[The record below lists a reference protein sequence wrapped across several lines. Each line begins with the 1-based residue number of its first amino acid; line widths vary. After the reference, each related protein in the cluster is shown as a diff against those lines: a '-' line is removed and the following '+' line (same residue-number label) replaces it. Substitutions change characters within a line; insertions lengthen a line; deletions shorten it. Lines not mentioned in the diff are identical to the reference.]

1 MTLAQLIV
9 KLGAD
14 TSDFQ
19 AKLTGAGKHWRR
31 VGTQMSSLGS
41 KLSVGISLPLA
52 AMGTVVAKAAID
64 FESAFAGV
72 RKTVDASEKEF
83 AQLSSGIRKM
93 ATEVPAAAGE
103 IAKVTEAAGQLGI
116 ENKNLLSFT
125 RTMVDLGNTTN
136 LSGDQ
141 AATAL
146 ARLANITQMP
156 QEQFQNLGSTIVAL
170 GNNLATTEAEIVEMG
185 LRISGAGHVVGL
197 TVPQVMGFAAAL
209 SSVGVEA
216 QAGGTSISKVMIQI
230 ANSVASNT
238 KELKTFAGV
247 AGMSVKEFKD
257 LFQKDAAGA
266 IISVI
271 TGLNRMQKAGENVFA
286 VLDEL
291 GFSEIRV
298 RDALLRAAGAGDLFN
313 RSVEL
318 GSKAW
323 QENTAMTEE
332 ARKRY
337 ETTASQLKIFWNQLQ
352 DIAITIGNAL
362 LPMLKRLVEMAQ
374 PAIEQ
379 IKKMA
384 EWFKNLNP
392 QIQTLIV
399 GAVALLAALGPI
411 IFVAAKVTA
420 AFGALAGVFA
430 MMMGPVGVIA
440 LFVIALVS
448 IADSIRGIIAANR
461 EWQDSVAKTASWV
474 EKARG
479 GYEALADSLIR
490 LAGATS
496 LASRMMKDFG
506 RVEAA
511 NKLLQVSFSG
521 TDKEVRAALKSLGL
535 YGGVLQNERAAL
547 QAYAKEERDIA
558 MKSLAVSQ
566 KAAQGKIA
574 AARSVGLAKTPG
586 GQPAPYVA
594 EGKTKKAD
602 TSALEAWNEAYY
614 KSLHTD
620 YQNEIYALDQQKKE
634 FEKVEK
640 DKTKIAAWYN
650 AEKRKIDL
658 DYAEKQM
665 AVIDAAFKE
674 ELKTVV
680 GQARMEEAGAKA
692 IEEEK
697 RRVVLAGITDRYQL
711 QAAQAK
717 DQAEEDIANSKG
729 TEDQKAE
736 YAVERQKRLQMDLAT
751 ITREEAEARAK
762 EEERIAAESADKYI
776 KIITHRE
783 DLTKE
788 QQILAL
794 QNKQALLEE
803 DTKAY
808 EAYTNAISALQ
819 DNLDITLQDKWRT
832 TLESIKVMF
841 GEWGETV
848 SGFVS
853 GMTDAFSSGLG
864 NVLVGLQS
872 FGDFFTG
879 LFNTLRQMI
888 AQVIADIVK
897 KWIMGILVQ
906 KLATVKKG
914 MAEIGTATAAA
925 MAWAIASQAMLGP
938 LGLATGPALA
948 AEYAALIA
956 ATTAPVIGGVAALA
970 EGGIVT
976 EPTMA
981 LIGEAG
987 PEAVIPLG
995 KAGGAITV
1003 QYNHYGDI
1011 KTDMDVALLK
1021 KDLAE
1026 TIEGAI
1032 RGA

>member
-19 AKLTGAGKHWRR
+19 AKMNDAGKHWRR

-41 KLSVGISLPLA
+41 KLSAGISLPLA

-83 AQLSSGIRKM
+83 AQLSTGIRKM
-93 ATEVPAAAGE
+93 ATEIPAAATE
-103 IAKVTEAAGQLGI
+103 IAKVTEVAGQLGI

-125 RTMVDLGNTTN
+125 RTMIDLGNTTN
-136 LSGDQ
+136 LSGEQ

-156 QEQFQNLGSTIVAL
+156 QDQFQNLGSTIVAL

-247 AGMSVKEFKD
+247 AGMSIAEFKD

-266 IISVI
+266 IIAVI

-291 GFSEIRV
+291 GFSEVRV

-313 RSVEL
+313 RSIEL
-318 GSKAW
+318 GTQAW

-337 ETTASQLKIFWNQLQ
+337 ETTASQLKIFWNQLK
-352 DIAITIGNAL
+352 DIAITIGGAL
-362 LPMLKRLVEMAQ
+362 LPMLQRLVEMAK

-379 IKKMA
+379 IRKMA

-392 QIQTLIV
+392 QAQTLIV
-399 GAVALLAALGPI
+399 GFTALLAALGPI
-411 IFVAAKVTA
+411 IFVAAKVTS
-420 AFGALAGVFA
+420 AFGALAGVFG
-430 MMMGPVGVIA
+430 MMMGPAGVIA
-440 LFVIALVS
+440 LFVIALAS
-448 IADSIRGIIAANR
+448 IASSIHGIISANR
-461 EWQDSVAKTASWV
+461 EWRDSVASTAAWV
-474 EKARG
+474 EKSRA
-479 GYEALADSLIR
+479 GYEALADTLVR

-496 LASRMMKDFG
+496 LASQMMRQFG
-506 RVEAA
+506 RIEAA
-511 NKLLQVSFSG
+511 NKLLQVAFSG

-535 YGGVLQNERAAL
+535 YGGILQNERAAL
-547 QAYAKEERDIA
+547 MAYAKEERDMA
-558 MKSLAVSQ
+558 MKSLEVSQ

-574 AARSVGLAKTPG
+574 AARSVGKAKAPG

-594 EGKTKKAD
+594 EGKTEKAD
-602 TSALEAWNEAYY
+602 TSALDAWNAAYF
-614 KSLHTD
+614 KALNDERD
-620 YQNEIYALDQQKKE
+620 YSIYVLDQQKKE

-650 AEKRKIDL
+650 AERKKID
-658 DYAEKQM
+658 DEWAEKYF
-665 AVIDAAFKE
+665 AALDAEMKKE
-674 ELKTVV
+674 LQPIVEQVRL
-680 GQARMEEAGAKA
+680 EEAAAKK

-697 RRVVLAGITDRYQL
+697 KKVVLAGITDRYQ
-711 QAAQAK
+711 AQAQEAK
-717 DQAEEDIANSKG
+717 YQAEQDIATFQG
-729 TEDQKAE
+729 AEDQKAE
-736 YAVERQKRLQMDLAT
+736 YAALRQERLQTELLA
-751 ITREEAEARAK
+751 ITKEGAEARAK
-762 EEERIAAESADKYI
+762 EEERIAVEAAEKYI
-776 KIITHRE
+776 KIITNRK

-788 QQILAL
+788 QQISAL
-794 QNKQALLEE
+794 QEKRALLAE

-808 EAYTNAISALQ
+808 EEYTNAIEGLQ
-819 DNLDITLQDKWRT
+819 ANLDVTIQEKWAT
-832 TLESIKVMF
+832 TLTQIKAMF

-848 SGFVS
+848 AGFIS
-853 GMTDAFSSGLG
+853 GMSDAFATGIG

-872 FGDFFTG
+872 AGDFFTG
-879 LFNTLRQMI
+879 LFNTLRQVI

-897 KWIMGILVQ
+897 KWIMGLLVQ
-906 KLATVKKG
+906 KLAAVKKG
-914 MAEIGTATAAA
+914 LTEIGMATAAA

-956 ATTAPVIGGVAALA
+956 TTTAPVMGGVAALA

-987 PEAVIPLG
+987 PEAVIPLS
-995 KAGGAITV
+995 KGGGGITV
-1003 QYNHYGDI
+1003 QFNHYGDI
-1011 KTDMDVALLK
+1011 KTDIDLALLK

-1032 RGA
+1032 RGS